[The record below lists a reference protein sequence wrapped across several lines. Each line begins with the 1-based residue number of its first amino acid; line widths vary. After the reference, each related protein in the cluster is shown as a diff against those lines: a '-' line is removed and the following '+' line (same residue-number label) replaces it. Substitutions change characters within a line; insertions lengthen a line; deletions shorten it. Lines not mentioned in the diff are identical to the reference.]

1 MAEGRKGIINLI
13 KEKNELLQDLTDKAF
28 GAIAHGI
35 EKVCYGT
42 ADAVKKSVRHTVD
55 SFSIEKNGRTAR
67 AACKLQE
74 ISDEWIDI
82 TFDQLAADIKFFRRA
97 AKRALIHF
105 YRWVSVSRPNGLSK
119 VMGKIVSR
127 HDFYQEVIFDNISF
141 QFSRLRK
148 MIRKQGRLAWDGRM
162 TALKYSTV
170 AVIILICM
178 ISVFNY
184 ATGYE
189 YSYNGRTLGLVKN
202 QEDVAK
208 VVEIAS
214 KGLTKE
220 YGVDV
225 QIDINKD
232 FSFRRVVTVD
242 RTTDTPDQVLA
253 KLTYMQDARA
263 SAYGIYVGD
272 KRIAVVDSKDTAK
285 KILADIQERYLKKD
299 ITYQS
304 VGFAEKVK
312 IKSAT
317 STVGKLMN
325 YDVAFE
331 SILSGKGSQTYEVK
345 QGDTI
350 KSIRKK
356 FKMSNSY
363 FHALN
368 PLVTEEPEEGDILLV
383 SDKKPLV
390 TVETKHVKVYE
401 DDLKFKTKKVETDE
415 LYEGDEEVFQEGQ
428 PGKVQITAEITSR
441 NGVASKKT
449 ILAKETVEEPVTEI
463 IYVGTKERPSYIGD
477 GNLINPCPAG
487 YRSSGFG
494 ARWGRLHRGMD
505 LACGVGNPIYA
516 ADGGIV
522 ITATYNYSYGNYV
535 KISHQNGMITVYAHC
550 SELLV
555 NVGDKV
561 AKGQQIAKVGNTGN
575 STGAHCHFEVEVNGV
590 LQNPA
595 NYI

>member
-28 GAIAHGI
+28 GAVAHGI
-35 EKVCYGT
+35 EKVCYGST
-42 ADAVKKSVRHTVD
+42 DAVKKFARHTAEAV
-55 SFSIEKNGRTAR
+55 SVEKNGSIAR
-67 AACKLQE
+67 AAARLQE

-82 TFDQLAADIKFFRRA
+82 TIDQLAKDVKFFRRT
-97 AKRALIHF
+97 AKRALIRF
-105 YRWVSVSRPNGLSK
+105 YRWVSVSRHNGLSK
-119 VMGKIVSR
+119 VMGRIVSR
-127 HDFYQEVIFDNISF
+127 HDFYQEVLFDNISF

-148 MIRKQGRLAWDGRM
+148 FIRKQGRLAWDGRM

-170 AVIILICM
+170 AVIIMICL

-202 QEDVAK
+202 QEDVSK
-208 VVEIAS
+208 VVAIAS

-253 KLTYMQDARA
+253 KLTYMQDAKA
-263 SAYGIYVGD
+263 SAYGIYAGD
-272 KRIAVVDSKDTAK
+272 TRIAVVDSKDTAE
-285 KILADIQERYLKKD
+285 KILEDIKERYLEED

-304 VGFAEKVK
+304 VGFAEKMN
-312 IKSAT
+312 IKEIT

-325 YDVAFE
+325 YNVALE

-345 QGDTI
+345 DGDTI
-350 KSIRKK
+350 KSIRKN
-356 FKMSNSY
+356 FKMTNKY

-368 PLVTEEPEEGDILLV
+368 PSVTEEPEEGDLLIV
-383 SDKKPLV
+383 SKNKPLV
-390 TVETKHVKVYE
+390 TVLTKYVKVYE
-401 DDLKFKTKKVETDE
+401 DDLDYEVKKVKTDE
-415 LYEGDEEVFQEGQ
+415 LYEGDEEVFQEGKN
-428 PGKVQITAEITSR
+428 GKVQITAEITCK
-441 NGVASKKT
+441 NGIEKKKE
-449 ILAKETVEEPVTEI
+449 ILAKETVKEPVTKI
-463 IYVGTKERPSYIGD
+463 IYVGTKERPSYIGTGD
-477 GNLINPCPAG
+477 LINPCPAG

-494 ARWGRLHRGMD
+494 ARWGRLHRGLD

-522 ITATYNYSYGNYV
+522 VTATYNYSYGNYI
-535 KISHQNGMITVYAHC
+535 KINHQNGMVTVYAHC

-555 NVGDKV
+555 SVGDKV
-561 AKGQQIAKVGNTGN
+561 GKGQQIAKVGNTGN
-575 STGAHCHFEVEVNGV
+575 STGAHCHFEVEVNGA

-595 NYI
+595 KYI